1 MDRAPS
7 MEGQGNWKG
16 DPGKM
21 QHKRYKK
28 LKKKKSF
35 SGGHYGDREPSTDGE
50 GQEGMGTLCRC
61 RRSRDTWDPNRGQNR
76 GRKNTPW
83 RGQNKKYR
91 TPFPKEQGSWTGDTG
106 VGRAKKKKH
115 TKTLWQGQARE
126 TADPP

>member
-28 LKKKKSF
+28 LKKNKKSF
-35 SGGHYGDREPSTDGE
+35 SGGDYGDREPSTEEE

-61 RRSRDTWDPNRGQNR
+61 RRSRGTGDPNRGQS
-76 GRKNTPW
+76 GERKNTP
-83 RGQNKKYR
+83 
-91 TPFPKEQGSWTGDTG
+91 
-106 VGRAKKKKH
+106 
-115 TKTLWQGQARE
+115 
-126 TADPP
+126 